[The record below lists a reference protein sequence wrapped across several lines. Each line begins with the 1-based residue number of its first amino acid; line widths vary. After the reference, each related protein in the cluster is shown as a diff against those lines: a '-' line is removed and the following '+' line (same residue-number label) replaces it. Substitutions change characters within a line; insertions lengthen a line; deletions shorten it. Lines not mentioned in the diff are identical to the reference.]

1 MIISFEL
8 FNDKTAA
15 SLGELSD
22 ITGSRPSDLFNW
34 TDVDEWYERLMFDLF
49 IVGKMSEKREEDMPK
64 R

>member
-1 MIISFEL
+1 M
-8 FNDKTAA
+8 FNDNIAA

-22 ITGSRPSDLFNW
+22 ITGSRPSDLFDW
-34 TDVDEWYERLMFDLF
+34 IDVNEWHERLIFDLF